1 MNLELTKHHALCQQK
16 MENHVLKHTL
26 FFTLSL
32 TALDFISNNILI
44 IKYTHKCFQWCICY
58 YLNYV
63 LRTDVN

>member
-44 IKYTHKCFQWCICY
+44 IKYTHKCFQ
-58 YLNYV
+58 
-63 LRTDVN
+63 